1 MRKEVYVPIIPA
13 TQLNGACLREIGS
26 EKHEILRQK
35 KKKPNGISR
44 KLITRDF
51 RVCILQQKT
60 LWNKELDIRGNQQ
73 GLRAKTH
80 PYCTKFELG
89 DLERKRHL

>member
-35 KKKPNGISR
+35 KKNLMAS
-44 KLITRDF
+44 
-51 RVCILQQKT
+51 
-60 LWNKELDIRGNQQ
+60 RGN
-73 GLRAKTH
+73 
-80 PYCTKFELG
+80 
-89 DLERKRHL
+89 